1 MKIILNRVPA
11 MAQQVKNPTAVARVT
26 AVIWIQSLA
35 QERPYAAGVTIIIIL
50 NRKTFFFFWTF
61 LGCTEIR
68 GSKSELQ
75 LPAYAT
81 ATAINMGLFPL
92 RSFSPPL
99 LYDHT
104 DS

>member
-1 MKIILNRVPA
+1 
-11 MAQQVKNPTAVARVT
+11 MAQEAKNLTAVARVT

-35 QERPYAAGVTIIIIL
+35 QERPYAVGVAIIIIL
-50 NRKTFFFFWTF
+50 NRKTFFFWTF

-99 LYDHT
+99 LYDHV